1 MATGTIS
8 SKGQITIPKT
18 IREFLKVEP
27 SDKIVFTPL
36 EEGKVLI
43 TYKQSLASNL
53 FGMLKHRRLE
63 KPVTL
68 EKMEETIRERRTNR
82 EKQ

>member
-8 SKGQITIPKT
+8 SKCQITIPKT

-43 TYKQSLASNL
+43 TYKQSLASTL